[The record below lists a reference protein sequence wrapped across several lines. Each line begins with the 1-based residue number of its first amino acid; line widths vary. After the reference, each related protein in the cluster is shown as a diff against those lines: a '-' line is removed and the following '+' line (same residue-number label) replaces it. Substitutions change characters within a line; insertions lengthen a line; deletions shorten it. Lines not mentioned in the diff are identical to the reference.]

1 MDRYSR
7 ITEKNPRE
15 IVLLR
20 GSGCKWRRC
29 RFCDYHLDF
38 SSDEKANYR
47 LNKQVLGQ
55 VEGIYSS
62 LEVINSGS
70 FCDLDEE
77 SIGEILQVCKD
88 KIISRIHLECHWRD
102 RETLSQFRSFF
113 GEHGIQVTVKM
124 GVETFDEVFR
134 DGVLQKGMDHVK
146 PQEIARYADE
156 VCLLFGLTGQS
167 EASMIREMETGLA
180 FFNRVCVNLMTK
192 NTSRMEPDPV
202 VLDIFKD
209 RIYPK
214 YSADSRVDI
223 LLENTDFGVGGE
235 SRHE

>member
-1 MDRYSR
+1 PMDRYSR

-15 IVLLR
+15 TVLLR

-62 LEVINSGS
+62 MEVINSGS

-88 KIISRIHLECHWRD
+88 KTISRIHLECHWRD

-124 GVETFDEVFR
+124 GEETFDEVFR
-134 DGVLQKGMDHVK
+134 DGVLQKGMDH
-146 PQEIARYADE
+146 
-156 VCLLFGLTGQS
+156 
-167 EASMIREMETGLA
+167 
-180 FFNRVCVNLMTK
+180 
-192 NTSRMEPDPV
+192 
-202 VLDIFKD
+202 
-209 RIYPK
+209 
-214 YSADSRVDI
+214 
-223 LLENTDFGVGGE
+223 
-235 SRHE
+235 